1 MIWLCRVLNM
11 VGGFAV
17 LEKVLRLTTGTSR
30 LTDGERNTAVAVFD
44 ETAITYEKVRIAE
57 GGVLRLWYSFVE
69 KKGRAFTLRR
79 TIGMPTAIGHTR
91 NERLDILIH
100 ELAHVLQFETVGAGY
115 ACDALDAQRRLGS
128 KAYDYGNIEGLKA
141 RRDNG
146 ERLKDFNRE
155 QQAQVAQDYFRWV
168 LEPAQAL
175 DDAERQRR
183 EDIYLPFVQELQ
195 RREV

>member
-1 MIWLCRVLNM
+1 MIPLCRVLSM

-30 LTDGERNTAVAVFD
+30 LTDGEKNAAVAVFH
-44 ETAITYEKVRIAE
+44 ETAITYEKIRIAG
-57 GGVLRLWYSFVE
+57 GGVLWLWYSFIE
-69 KKGRAFTLRR
+69 KNGRAFTLRR

-91 NERLDILIH
+91 KERLDILIH

-115 ACDALDAQRRLGS
+115 ACEALDAQRRLGS
-128 KAYDYGNIEGLKA
+128 KAYDYGNIDGLEA

-146 ERLKDFNRE
+146 ERLKNLNRE

-168 LEPAQAL
+168 LQPTQPLGEV
-175 DDAERQRR
+175 EKRRR
-183 EDIYLPFVQELQ
+183 EDIYKPFVEELRGRQ
-195 RREV
+195 V